1 MTQSR
6 PAATGAAHIMRLRNH
21 PQTLGA
27 SVVLVS
33 FLMLALATNTVQVSA
48 FSTTSAPVV
57 VVRQSNSRN
66 GILKLMNPLFAARRS
81 TSNMD
86 RPMPRRNLK
95 KRPGRRNKGD
105 RGTTEDNTNNRKQTE
120 TMDPNVLWE
129 TRPLIKSEAVE
140 AGEDYWID
148 EFDLQKSLER
158 QHAIQNRKAMEG
170 EIPQKKLQD
179 EIVAPYKQNW
189 IGFLSVVI
197 VILATIIKTSPEL
210 LNSPSIPFPD
220 L

>member
-1 MTQSR
+1 
-6 PAATGAAHIMRLRNH
+6 MRRRNH
-21 PQTLGA
+21 PLKLGA

-33 FLMLALATNTVQVSA
+33 FLMALATNTLQVSA

-57 VVRQSNSRN
+57 VRQSSRN
-66 GILKLMNPLFAARRS
+66 DIMKLTPLFAARRPA
-81 TSNMD
+81 SNMD

-95 KRPGRRNKGD
+95 KRPGRRNKGE
-105 RGTTEDNTNNRKQTE
+105 RGTAEDTNNRKQTE
-120 TMDPNVLWE
+120 TMDQNVLWE
-129 TRPLIKSEAVE
+129 IRPLIKSEAVE

-148 EFDLQKSLER
+148 ESDLRKSLER
-158 QHAIQNRKAMEG
+158 QHAIQNRKANKG

-189 IGFLSVVI
+189 IGFVSVVI